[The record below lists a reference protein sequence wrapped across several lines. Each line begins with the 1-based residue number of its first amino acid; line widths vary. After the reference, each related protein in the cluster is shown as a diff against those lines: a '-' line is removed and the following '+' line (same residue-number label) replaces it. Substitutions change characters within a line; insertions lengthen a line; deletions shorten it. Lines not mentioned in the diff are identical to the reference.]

1 MQVLLLVPLVSVLYA
16 LSLASFA
23 VAAYYGFRLSR
34 LTRKAKVMV
43 MITKDGPASLVCGLI
58 LLAASQVP
66 NLIASL
72 MQIQLAA
79 DFFLVPSAVLLVGS
93 AIMFALGFQRMYAIY
108 LNERLKMSVNTVLDE
123 LLEKETS
130 LQDEYR

>member
-1 MQVLLLVPLVSVLYA
+1 VLYA
-16 LSLASFA
+16 LSLISFTI
-23 VAAYYGFRLSR
+23 AAYYGFRLSR

-43 MITKDGPASLVCGLI
+43 MITKDGPLSLVCGLI
-58 LLAASQVP
+58 LLASSQVP

-108 LNERLKMSVNTVLDE
+108 LNEKLKMSVNNVLDE

>member
-1 MQVLLLVPLVSVLYA
+1 MVPLVSVLYA
-16 LSLASFA
+16 IALSSFA
-23 VAAYYGFRLSR
+23 IAAYYGFRLSR

-66 NLIASL
+66 SLITSL
-72 MQIQLAA
+72 MQVQLVF

-93 AIMFALGFQRMYAIY
+93 ALMFALGFQKMYAIY
-108 LNERLKMSVNTVLDE
+108 RNEKLKMSVNTVLDE

-130 LQDEYR
+130 LQEDYR